1 MLDAFFC
8 KNDLN
13 SLLTKLDPLSDT
25 TISGKSR
32 EAHLVYGHTGGGRV
46 HTVDIH
52 PLGMGVNDQQEHLS
66 HERSR
71 IIYVHSRP
79 RAARPFPRV

>member
-1 MLDAFFC
+1 MCLMPFFC

-25 TISGKSR
+25 TI
-32 EAHLVYGHTGGGRV
+32 RV

-71 IIYVHSRP
+71 IVYVYSRP
-79 RAARPFPRV
+79 RAALAIPKGVIANREGSFGESDK